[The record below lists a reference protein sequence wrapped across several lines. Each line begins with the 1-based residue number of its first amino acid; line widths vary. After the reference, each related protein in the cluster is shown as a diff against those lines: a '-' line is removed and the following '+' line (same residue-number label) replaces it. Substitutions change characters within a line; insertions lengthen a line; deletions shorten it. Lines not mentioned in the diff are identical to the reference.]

1 MEKRFRDD
9 LTEYLTLSLTLPDS
23 MAALVQ
29 FVLPPVDKARSPYQ
43 VPSPESSWP
52 ILQLPLNAMSLH
64 GVQSG
69 EEREYARDV
78 YMYHLFNNVATS
90 LARSFD
96 RQGRWLS

>member
-1 MEKRFRDD
+1 MEKRFRDNR
-9 LTEYLTLSLTLPDS
+9 TEYLTPPRFNGG
-23 MAALVQ
+23 VGP
-29 FVLPPVDKARSPYQ
+29 VLPPVGNARSPYQ
-43 VPSPESSWP
+43 VPPPESSWP
-52 ILQLPLNAMSLH
+52 IPPLPLNAMSLH